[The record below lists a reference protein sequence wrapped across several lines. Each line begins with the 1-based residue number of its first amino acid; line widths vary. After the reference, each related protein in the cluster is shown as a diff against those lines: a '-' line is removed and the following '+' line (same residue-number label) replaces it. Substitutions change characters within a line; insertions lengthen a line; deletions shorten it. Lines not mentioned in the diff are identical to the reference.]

1 MTPRRS
7 LLAFALLAASTVSGH
22 ATTLA
27 PEIKAYDFA
36 RAYYLEDRGITL
48 QPQDGFYC
56 KGGTSTPEGLHLSP
70 GQTFVEFDPARHIK
84 EVYRFIRITPDERRA
99 YFHEQRYHYK
109 VVPLP
114 RNARRFVQQEYIDSD
129 DFYLT
134 RFRQWQWL
142 DGVFPDFE
150 VHPGE
155 ELWRTRP

>member
-1 MTPRRS
+1 MPRTP
-7 LLAFALLAASTVSGH
+7 LLAFALLGAAMLSGR

-36 RAYYLEDRGITL
+36 RAYYLEDGGITV
-48 QPQDGFYC
+48 QPQDGFSC
-56 KGGTSTPEGLHLSP
+56 QGGTPTPEGLHLSP
-70 GQTFVEFDPARHIK
+70 GQTFVQFDPARHIMD
-84 EVYRFIRITPDERRA
+84 VYRFVRLTPDERRA
-99 YFHEQRYHYK
+99 YLHEQRYHYK
-109 VVPLP
+109 FVRTPQNHWRLVP
-114 RNARRFVQQEYIDSD
+114 QEHIDSG

-142 DGVFPDFE
+142 DDVFPDFE